1 MASVPLISSREAV
14 RAFEK
19 IGYEV
24 NHQTG
29 SHIIMRRRLPPHL
42 HLSIPNRRE
51 LPRGTLRQLIRNA
64 GMTVEEFIK
73 LL

>member
-1 MASVPLISSREAV
+1 MPPVPLIATRDAIK
-14 RAFEK
+14 AFEK
-19 IGYEV
+19 LGYET

-29 SHIIMRRRLPPHL
+29 SHIIMRRRQPPHV

-51 LPRGTLRQLIRNA
+51 LPRGTLRSLIRAA
-64 GMTVEEFIK
+64 GMTVEEFIQ

>member
-1 MASVPLISSREAV
+1 MPPVPLISSREAI

-29 SHIIMRRRLPPHL
+29 SHIILRKKQPPHL
-42 HLSIPNRRE
+42 HLSVPNRRE
-51 LPRGTLRQLIRNA
+51 LPRGTLRSLIRNA
-64 GMTVEEFIK
+64 ELTVDEFIK

>member
-1 MASVPLISSREAV
+1 MPPVPLVSTRQAIN
-14 RAFEK
+14 AFTK
-19 IGYEV
+19 VGYEV

-29 SHIIMRRRLPPHL
+29 SHIILRKSQSPHL

-51 LPRGTLRQLIRNA
+51 LPRGTLRKLIRDA
-64 GMTVEEFIK
+64 GLTVEEFIN

>member
-1 MASVPLISSREAV
+1 MPPVPLISTREAV
-14 RAFEK
+14 KAFEK

-29 SHIIMRRRLPPHL
+29 SHIILRRREPPHM
-42 HLSIPNRRE
+42 HLSVPNRRE
-51 LPRGTLRQLIRNA
+51 LPRGTLRTLIRDA
-64 GMTVEEFIK
+64 GLTVEEFIK